1 MAVRT
6 VPSVV
11 LRLNNKDHSNT
22 KKMQEKLIELGY
34 DVGID
39 GPDGDFGPN
48 TLAAVIKFQTEHSLD
63 PDGEF
68 GPQSWTALYEAL
80 GDTVTNP
87 SYPTTTVVTI
97 DDDKNTVTTESFSV
111 GDIVKLKQGATYVN
125 GQKIPNW
132 LFNKSLYVRN
142 INSSASVTISTMKVG
157 LVTGNVHPK
166 YLIMVQ
172 EAQENEHDN
181 TTTDIDPT
189 PVTPVVT
196 SITPE
201 NLVKIAEAEIGYR
214 EKNSN
219 SNLDDPT
226 ANAGGGNWT
235 KYARDLAQAGYYN
248 GNKNGYAWCD
258 VFADW
263 CYYQLCGKNRA
274 KAEQLTCQAGDLGA
288 ACTYS
293 ADYYK
298 NANQWSTRPQIGAQI
313 FFYYSG
319 GINHTGVVTGVTE
332 TQVITVEGN
341 SSDMVARRTY
351 PINYSSIA
359 GYGIPR
365 WNNTVQ
371 ERAGATSRIKVTAR
385 CLNIRADSNKNADII
400 GQVYQNEILKISKV
414 EGTYGKLADQAGW
427 VDLTY
432 TIDV

>member
-6 VPSVV
+6 VPSVI
-11 LRLNNKDHSNT
+11 LRLNNKDYSNT

-34 DVGID
+34 SVGID
-39 GPDGDFGPN
+39 GADGEFGPN

-87 SYPTTTVVTI
+87 SYPKTTVVVV
-97 DDDKNTVTTESFSV
+97 DNDKVQTKDFSV
-111 GDIVKLKQGATYVN
+111 GDIVKLKTGATYVD
-125 GQKIPNW
+125 GKKIPQW
-132 LFNKSLYVRN
+132 LFSKSLYVRN
-142 INSSASVTISTMKVG
+142 INSSASITISTMKVG

-166 YLIMVQ
+166 YLILVQ
-172 EAQENEHDN
+172 EAQENKHDD
-181 TTTDIDPT
+181 TTTDVTPTPT
-189 PVTPVVT
+189 PVNPVAT

-226 ANAGGGNWT
+226 ANAGGNNWT
-235 KYARDLAQAGYYN
+235 KYARDLANAGYYN

-263 CYYQLCGKNRA
+263 CYWVLCGRDRE
-274 KAEQLTCQAGDLGA
+274 KAERLICQSGDLGA

-298 NANQWSTRPQIGAQI
+298 NANQWSTRPQVGAQI

-319 GINHTGVVTGVTE
+319 GINHTGIVTGVTE
-332 TQVITVEGN
+332 NQVITVEGN
-341 SSDMVARRTY
+341 SSDQVARRTY

-371 ERAGATSRIKVTAR
+371 RAEMSQRIRVTAR
-385 CLNIRADSNKNADII
+385 CLNIRADSNKKSDVI
-400 GQVYQNEILKISKV
+400 GQVYQNEVLKISKI